1 MSKTSAEYAKEWKI
15 KNPEKH
21 KANVKRYAEKN
32 KDKLSKK
39 SLEYYYKNKDKV
51 IVKNKERYLKNI
63 DKKRK
68 ESSEYHKNHLA
79 TCRLRNRKSYY
90 KARSQRIEYAKK
102 YRLQN
107 KQVILDY
114 RAKSDYY
121 LKEKIRK
128 QTRHMI
134 NSIRGLFVCNE
145 CGSDID
151 VQVHHFDYVD
161 GDFTFLCKICHS
173 KLHRKEG
180 VDLA

>member
-1 MSKTSAEYAKEWKI
+1 MVLSKEEI
-15 KNPEKH
+15 
-21 KANVKRYAEKN
+21 
-32 KDKLSKK
+32 SKK

-51 IVKNKERYLKNI
+51 LNKKKINYSLNPT
-63 DKKRK
+63 KKRN
-68 ESSEYHKNHLA
+68 ESKEYHKKHLSL
-79 TCRLRNRKSYY
+79 CRLRNRKSYY

-121 LKEKIRK
+121 LKESIRNK
-128 QTRHMI
+128 TRRMI
-134 NSIRGLFVCNE
+134 NGIRHLFVCNE
-145 CGSDID
+145 CGSDVD

-173 KLHRKEG
+173 KLHRKKEG
-180 VDLA
+180 VN